1 MTASVVVRFAPSPT
15 GRIHIGNARTAL
27 INWLVAMKAG
37 GRFILRFD
45 DTDRE
50 RSKEEFATDI
60 AHDLAWLGIAPDA
73 VYRQSERIERYEA
86 AAERLKAAGRLY
98 ACYETP
104 EELDRKRRRQRT
116 RGLPPVYDRAAL
128 DLTAEDR
135 AQLQA
140 EGRRPHWRFKL
151 NRRPVEWID
160 LVRGP
165 QNIDTA
171 TLSDPVLVR
180 VDDSFLYTP
189 TSVIDDIEMGITHV
203 IRGEDHVV
211 NTAVQIE
218 IFEAMGATVPHF
230 AHHSLLVGA
239 DGQALS
245 KRLGSLSISGLRDQ
259 GFEAMAVVSLA
270 ALIGT
275 SEAVVPSASMA
286 ALAGHFDLSQ
296 LSRAPARFDPAEL
309 VTVNARLLHALDY
322 GEVAERLEIIDSR
335 CTPELWMA
343 VRGNVQKL
351 ADVGDWCEVVFGEVE
366 TAAAPAD
373 RDFLL
378 SAADS
383 LPPEPWGPETW
394 SQWTATLKAHSGR
407 KGRALFMPLR
417 LALTGREHGPE
428 LVALLPLIGRER
440 AIRRLRQQVSI

>member
-1 MTASVVVRFAPSPT
+1 MTAPVTVRFAPSPT

-27 INWLVAMKAG
+27 INWLVAKKAG

-50 RSKEEFATDI
+50 RSTKEYATGIAADI
-60 AHDLAWLGIAPDA
+60 AWLEIRPDA
-73 VYRQSERIERYEA
+73 VYRQSDRIALYEA
-86 AAERLKAAGRLY
+86 AVERLKAAGRLY

-104 EELDRKRRRQRT
+104 EELDTKRRRQRT

-128 DLTAEDR
+128 DLSDEDR
-135 AQLQA
+135 ARLKA
-140 EGRRPHWRFKL
+140 EGRQPHWRFLL
-151 NRRPVEWID
+151 NRRAVEWTD

-165 QNIDTA
+165 QSIDTA

-180 VDDSFLYTP
+180 ADHSVLYTL
-189 TSVIDDIEMGITHV
+189 TSVIDDIDLGITQV

-218 IFEAMGATVPHF
+218 IFEAMGAAVPVF

-239 DGQALS
+239 DGEALS
-245 KRLGSLSISGLRDQ
+245 KRLGSLAIAGLREA

-270 ALIGT
+270 SLIGT
-275 SEAVVPSASMA
+275 SEAIVPSASMA
-286 ALAGHFDLSQ
+286 ALAEHFDLSQ

-309 VTVNARLLHALDY
+309 VTVNARLLHGLDY
-322 GEVAERLEIIDSR
+322 GQVADRLEAIDSR

-343 VRGNVQKL
+343 VRGNLQKL
-351 ADVGDWCEVVFGEVE
+351 ADVRDWCEVVFGEVE
-366 TAAAPAD
+366 TAAAAD
-373 RDFLL
+373 DRAFLRR
-378 SAADS
+378 AGDD
-383 LPPEPWGPETW
+383 LPPAPWGSATW
-394 SQWTATLKAHSGR
+394 SEWTASLKAHSGR

-428 LVALLPLIGRER
+428 LAALLPLIGRER
-440 AIRRLRQQVSI
+440 ALRRLQK

>member
-1 MTASVVVRFAPSPT
+1 MTAPVTVRFAPSPT

-27 INWLVAMKAG
+27 INWLVAKKAG

-50 RSKEEFATDI
+50 RSKAEYATGIAADI
-60 AHDLAWLGIAPDA
+60 AWLGITPDA
-73 VYRQSERIERYEA
+73 VYRQSDRIALYEA
-86 AAERLKAAGRLY
+86 AAARLKVAGRLY

-104 EELDRKRRRQRT
+104 EELDKKRRSQRT

-128 DLTAEDR
+128 DLSDEDR
-135 AQLQA
+135 ARLEA
-140 EGRRPHWRFKL
+140 EGRQPHWRFKL
-151 NRRPVEWID
+151 NRRAVEWTD

-165 QNIDTA
+165 QSIDTA

-180 VDDSFLYTP
+180 ADQSVLYTL
-189 TSVIDDIEMGITHV
+189 TSVIDDIELGISHV

-218 IFEAMGATVPHF
+218 IFAAMGGAVPAF

-239 DGQALS
+239 DGEALS
-245 KRLGSLSISGLRDQ
+245 KRLGSLAIAGLRDA

-275 SEAVVPSASMA
+275 SEAIVPSASMA
-286 ALAGHFDLSQ
+286 TLADHFDLSQ

-309 VTVNARLLHALDY
+309 VNVNARLLHGLDY
-322 GEVAERLEIIDSR
+322 GQVADRLETIDSR
-335 CTPELWMA
+335 CTPDLWMA

-351 ADVGDWCEVVFGEVE
+351 ADAGDWCEVVFGEVE
-366 TAAAPAD
+366 TAAAAD
-373 RDFLL
+373 DRAFLHH
-378 SAADS
+378 AADD

-394 SQWTATLKAHSGR
+394 SQWTASLKAHSGR

-428 LVALLPLIGRER
+428 LAALLPLIGRER
-440 AIRRLRQQVSI
+440 AVRRLQK